1 MPEPFVPF
9 VPFMPPLRRPVR
21 TVDAAEIRDVD
32 HFYGAF
38 ADQPLRI
45 RDALD
50 PASRLHHIPLAE
62 LARSI
67 TGPLES
73 YDPGSD
79 RPLTVPA
86 EDVFTALARG
96 TPGPNIVDHSIVD
109 TPLAAELQLPHFLT
123 RDWFVRI
130 PGHAC
135 MQKNLVCSPAGSF
148 SPIHVDAYGMQGWL
162 HLAGGQKHWTLYAPI
177 HVPLLYDVSFRQFLD
192 ARAWDRERLPL
203 APLAEAYTAT
213 QEPGD
218 LIYVPAGWPHQVV
231 TPAPSWGFGGSLLN
245 AERIDVH
252 VQVWLWERTL
262 GVHSEIDLAAELRR
276 LAPELA
282 PDDPARARVARSEAL
297 ILAWER
303 RNAALAGA

>member
-1 MPEPFVPF
+1 MPEPYVPF
-9 VPFMPPLRRPVR
+9 MPFMPPLRRPVR
-21 TVDAAEIRDVD
+21 TVDAAEIRDAD

-45 RDALD
+45 RGALD
-50 PASRLHHIPLAE
+50 PASRLHRITLAD
-62 LARSI
+62 LAASVS
-67 TGPLES
+67 GPLES
-73 YDPGSD
+73 YDPASD

-86 EDVFTALARG
+86 ADVFAALARG
-96 TPGPNIVDHSIVD
+96 APGPNIVDHSIVD
-109 TPLAAELQLPHFLT
+109 TPLAAELPLPHFLT

-162 HLAGGQKHWTLYAPI
+162 YLAGGRKHWTLYAPV
-177 HVPLLYDVSFRQFLD
+177 HVPLLYDVALRQFLD

-203 APLAEAYTAT
+203 APLAEAFEAT

-231 TPAPSWGFGGSLLN
+231 TPVPSWGFGGSLLN

-252 VQVWLWERTL
+252 VQCWLWERTL
-262 GVHSEIDLAAELRR
+262 GVASEIDLAAELRR

-282 PDDPARARVARSEAL
+282 PEDPARVRVARSEAL